1 MTTRMSRSLVAIIV
15 LTAGPSVASA
25 QVDLSGVWIRQPAGN
40 AFSETSPPP
49 MTPWALE
56 RFNSHK
62 PTVGPK
68 AALDANDPT
77 LECAAPG
84 VPYILA
90 VPTPFEFVHAP
101 GQVIQLFEYNHF
113 VRRIHTD
120 GRPHPANLRDTG
132 SYEWMGHSIGRWE
145 RDTFVIDTIGFNDE
159 TWLDRLGHPHS
170 DALHVVERIR
180 RLDHDTLEYGV
191 TVDDPKAYAA
201 PWTGRMVFKLR
212 SDWEILEHSC
222 TTKGDAY
229 LDFKQKAWSP
239 GSQSPTR

>member
-1 MTTRMSRSLVAIIV
+1 MTTRISRSLVAVIV

-68 AALDANDPT
+68 AVLDANDPT

-101 GQVIQLFEYNHF
+101 GQVVQLFEYNHF

-120 GRPHPANLRDTG
+120 GRPHPASLRDTG

-145 RDTFVIDTIGFNDE
+145 GDTFVIDTIGFNDE

-170 DALHVVERIR
+170 DALHGVERIR
-180 RLDHDTLEYGV
+180 RPDHDTLEYGV
-191 TVDDPKAYAA
+191 TVEDPKAYAA

-222 TTKGDAY
+222 TTKGDSY
-229 LDFKQKAWSP
+229 LDFKQKAWAP
-239 GSQSPTR
+239 GNQSPTR

>member
-1 MTTRMSRSLVAIIV
+1 MTRSSRLLVAVII
-15 LTAGPSVASA
+15 LAAWPAVASA

-40 AFSETSPPP
+40 GFGDTPPPP

-56 RFNSHK
+56 RFAAHK

-77 LECAAPG
+77 LDCAAPG

-145 RDTFVIDTIGFNDE
+145 GSVFVIDTIGFNDA

-170 DALHVVERIR
+170 DALHVVERLR
-180 RLDHDTLEYGV
+180 RLDHETLEYEV
-191 TVDDPKAYAA
+191 TVEDPKAYTA

-222 TTKGDAY
+222 TNRGDAY
-229 LDFKQKAWSP
+229 LGFKAKAWAP
-239 GSQSPTR
+239 GPQTPTR

>member
-1 MTTRMSRSLVAIIV
+1 MTTRIALSLLVVIV
-15 LTAGPSVASA
+15 LTAAPSAASA
-25 QVDLSGVWIRQPAGN
+25 QGDLSGVWIRQPAGN
-40 AFSETSPPP
+40 TFSETPPPP

-56 RFNSHK
+56 RFHAHK

-68 AALDANDPT
+68 AALGANDPT
-77 LECAAPG
+77 LDCAPPG

-90 VPTPFEFVHAP
+90 VPTPFEFVHVP

-132 SYEWMGHSIGRWE
+132 SYEWMGHSVGRWDGE
-145 RDTFVIDTIGFNDE
+145 TFVIDTIGFNDA

-170 DALHVVERIR
+170 DALHVVERVR
-180 RLDHDTLEYGV
+180 RLDHETLEYGV
-191 TVDDPKAYAA
+191 TVEDPKAYAA

-229 LDFKQKAWSP
+229 LEFKEKAWAP
-239 GSQSPTR
+239 GSEGTTR

>member
-1 MTTRMSRSLVAIIV
+1 MTTRTSALLAVVILS
-15 LTAGPSVASA
+15 AGPSAASA

-40 AFSETSPPP
+40 TFSETPPP
-49 MTPWALE
+49 SMTPWALE
-56 RFNSHK
+56 RFQSHK
-62 PTVGPK
+62 PTVGPNT
-68 AALDANDPT
+68 ALDANDPT
-77 LECAAPG
+77 LDCAAPG

-90 VPTPFEFVHAP
+90 VPTPFEFAHIP

-132 SYEWMGHSIGRWE
+132 SYEWMGHSVGRWE
-145 RDTFVIDTIGFNDE
+145 GETFVIDTIGFNDV

-170 DALHVVERIR
+170 DSLHVVERIR
-180 RLDHDTLEYGV
+180 RLDHETLEYGV
-191 TVDDPKAYAA
+191 TVEDPKAYVA

-222 TTKGDAY
+222 TTKGDTY
-229 LDFKQKAWSP
+229 LDFKEKAWAP
-239 GSQSPTR
+239 GSEGPTR